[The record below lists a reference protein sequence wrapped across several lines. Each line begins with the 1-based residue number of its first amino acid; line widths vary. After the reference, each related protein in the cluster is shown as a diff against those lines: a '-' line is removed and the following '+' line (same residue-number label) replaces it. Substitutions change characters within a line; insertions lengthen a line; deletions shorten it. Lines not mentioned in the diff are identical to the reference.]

1 VVGKIRSVFLFLK
14 RNLLWILA
22 KLLKSFGID
31 SKRFGPPSG
40 YYWSLEELFQSGI
53 DSSKVIFKNQ
63 IDALTIGKPFNF
75 EYLQGKTEP
84 KEHTFEISELRLNKL
99 ENGRFHLNPHAVIS
113 SNDKLIFSESCCY
126 GMKPEEHWI
135 FNQIRLSKCTKLQ
148 GQAFMLGGRANYWH
162 LLSEELP
169 ALYRLQ
175 KNGITLNKFQHL
187 IIHKSRY
194 EFQDQIYDLFDVPK
208 SKFIELSIFP
218 HLQADQLFCFSPIYQ
233 PDIEALTWVRDH
245 MLSFVKNKALADR
258 RLFIDRES
266 SSSKRIVNQ
275 KELMEILAKYD
286 FEIFKPEEH
295 SVLEQIIT
303 FRNSNFI
310 IGAHGAALANLM
322 FCKPQTNV
330 IEIRSRFHTGSF
342 TAPYVYMW
350 YKELNNLS
358 YSVLPSN
365 IIESKSL
372 KGRSQMDSDFIIDIQ
387 QLEYLI
393 NFHLSSE

>member
-1 VVGKIRSVFLFLK
+1 MVGNIRSVFLFL
-14 RNLLWILA
+14 RRILLRILA
-22 KLLKSFGID
+22 NLLKSFGID

-40 YYWSLEELFQSGI
+40 YYWSLEDFYQSGI
-53 DSSKVIFKNQ
+53 DGSKVIFKNR
-63 IDALTIGKPFNF
+63 IDALTIGKPYNY
-75 EYLQGKTEP
+75 EYLQGKAET
-84 KEHTFEISELRLNKL
+84 KEHIFESSELRLNKL

-126 GMKPEEHWI
+126 GMNPDEHWI

-148 GQAFMLGGRANYWH
+148 GQGFMLGGRANYWH

-175 KNGITLNKFQHL
+175 KNGITINDFKHL
-187 IIHKSRY
+187 IIHQSRY
-194 EFQDQIYDLFDVPK
+194 EFQDQIYDLFDIPK
-208 SKFIELSIFP
+208 SRFIELSRYP

-245 MLSFVKNKALADR
+245 MLSFVKNKVLADR

-275 KELMEILAKYD
+275 NELMEILIKYD
-286 FEIFKPEEH
+286 FEIFKPEDH
-295 SVLEQIIT
+295 SVLEQIST

-330 IEIRSRFHTGSF
+330 IEIRSKFHNGSF
-342 TAPYVYMW
+342 SAPHVYMW
-350 YKELNNLS
+350 YKELNDLK

-365 IIESKSL
+365 IKESKSL
-372 KGRSQMDSDFIIDIQ
+372 KGRSQMDSDFMVDIQ
-387 QLEYLI
+387 QLERLI
-393 NFHLSSE
+393 QLHLSSE

>member
-1 VVGKIRSVFLFLK
+1 MAGKIRSVSRFLS
-14 RNLLWILA
+14 RNLLRILA
-22 KLLKSFGID
+22 NLLKSFGID

-40 YYWSLEELFQSGI
+40 YYWSLEEFYQSGI

-63 IDALTIGKPFNF
+63 IDPLTIGKPYNF
-75 EYLQGKTEP
+75 EYLQGKTETL
-84 KEHTFEISELRLNKL
+84 EHTFKSSELRLNKL

-113 SNDKLIFSESCCY
+113 SNDRLIFSESCCY
-126 GMKPEEHWI
+126 GMNPEEHWI

-169 ALYRLQ
+169 ALFRLQ
-175 KNGITLNKFQHL
+175 KNGINLNDFQHL
-187 IIHKSRY
+187 IIHQTKY
-194 EFQDQIYDLFDVPK
+194 NFQNQIYELFDVPK
-208 SKFIELSIFP
+208 SKFIELSRFP

-233 PDIEALTWVRDH
+233 PDIEALTWIRDR
-245 MLSFVKNKALADR
+245 MLSFVKNKALADQK
-258 RLFIDRES
+258 LFIDRES
-266 SSSKRIVNQ
+266 SSSKRIINQ

-286 FEIFKPEEH
+286 FEIFKPEDH
-295 SVLEQIIT
+295 SVLEQIAT

-322 FCKPQTNV
+322 FCKPQANV

-342 TAPYVYMW
+342 SAPYVYMW
-350 YKELNNLS
+350 YKELNNLR
-358 YSVLPSN
+358 YSVMPSN

-372 KGRSQMDSDFIIDIQ
+372 KGRSQMDSDFIIDVQ
-387 QLEYLI
+387 QLERLI
-393 NFHLSSE
+393 QFHLSSE

>member
-1 VVGKIRSVFLFLK
+1 VAGKIRSVFLFLK

-31 SKRFGPPSG
+31 SKRFGPPTG
-40 YYWSLEELFQSGI
+40 YYLSLQEFYQSGV
-53 DSSKVIFKNQ
+53 DGSKVIFNNE
-63 IDALTIGKPFNF
+63 IDALTIGKPYNF
-75 EYLQGKTEP
+75 EYLKGKAEG
-84 KEHTFEISELRLNKL
+84 KEHTFESSELRLNKL
-99 ENGRFHLNPHAVIS
+99 QNGRFHLNPHAVIS

-175 KNGITLNKFQHL
+175 KNGFTINEFQHL
-187 IIHKSRY
+187 IIHQSRH

-208 SKFIELSIFP
+208 SKFIELSMFP

-245 MLSFVKNKALADR
+245 MLSFVKNKELADR

-286 FEIFKPEEH
+286 FEIFKPEDH

-330 IEIRSRFHTGSF
+330 IEIRSIFHSGSF
-342 TAPYVYMW
+342 SAPYVYMW
-350 YKELNNLS
+350 YKELNNLR
-358 YSVLPSN
+358 YSVMPSN

-387 QLEYLI
+387 QLERLI
-393 NFHLSSE
+393 RFHLSSE

>member
-1 VVGKIRSVFLFLK
+1 VVGKIRSVFLFLS
-14 RNLLWILA
+14 RNLLRILA
-22 KLLKSFGID
+22 NLLKSFGID

-40 YYWSLEELFQSGI
+40 YYWSLEEFYKSGI

-63 IDALTIGKPFNF
+63 IDALTIGKPYNF
-75 EYLQGKTEP
+75 EYLQGKAETQ
-84 KEHTFEISELRLNKL
+84 EHAFESSELRLNKL
-99 ENGRFHLNPHAVIS
+99 ENGRFHLDPHAVIS

-126 GMKPEEHWI
+126 GMNPEEHWI

-148 GQAFMLGGRANYWH
+148 GQALMLGGRANYWH

-175 KNGITLNKFQHL
+175 KNEITINDFQHL
-187 IIHKSRY
+187 IIHQSRY
-194 EFQDQIYDLFDVPK
+194 EFQDQIYDLFDIPK
-208 SKFIELSIFP
+208 SKFIELSRYP

-233 PDIEALTWVRDH
+233 PDIEALTWVRNH
-245 MLSFVKNKALADR
+245 MLSFVKNNVLTDR

-275 KELMEILAKYD
+275 KELMEILIKYD
-286 FEIFKPEEH
+286 FEIFKPEDH
-295 SVLEQIIT
+295 SVLEQIST

-330 IEIRSRFHTGSF
+330 IEIRSRFHNGSF
-342 TAPYVYMW
+342 SAPYVYMW
-350 YKELNNLS
+350 YKELNNLR
-358 YSVLPSN
+358 YSVMPSD
-365 IIESKSL
+365 IKESKSL
-372 KGRSQMDSDFIIDIQ
+372 RGRSQMDSDFIIDIQ
-387 QLEYLI
+387 QLERLI
-393 NFHLSSE
+393 QFHISSE

>member
-1 VVGKIRSVFLFLK
+1 MVGKIRSVSLFLR
-14 RNLLWILA
+14 RNLLRILSN
-22 KLLKSFGID
+22 LLKSFGID

-40 YYWSLEELFQSGI
+40 YYWSLKEFYKSGI

-63 IDALTIGKPFNF
+63 IDALTIGKPYNF
-75 EYLQGKTEP
+75 EYLRGKTETQ
-84 KEHTFEISELRLNKL
+84 EHSFESSELRLNKL

-126 GMKPEEHWI
+126 GMNPEEHWI
-135 FNQIRLSKCTKLQ
+135 FNQIRLSKCTKLK

-175 KNGITLNKFQHL
+175 KNGITINDFQHL
-187 IIHKSRY
+187 IIHQSRY
-194 EFQDQIYDLFDVPK
+194 EFQDQIYDLFDIPK
-208 SKFIELSIFP
+208 SKFIELSRYP

-233 PDIEALTWVRDH
+233 PDLEALTWVRDH
-245 MLSFVKNKALADR
+245 MLSFVKNKALTDR
-258 RLFIDRES
+258 RLFIDRGS

-275 KELMEILAKYD
+275 EELMEILIKYD
-286 FEIFKPEEH
+286 FEIFKPEDH
-295 SVLEQIIT
+295 SVLEQIST
-303 FRNSNFI
+303 FRNSDFI

-342 TAPYVYMW
+342 SAPYVYMW
-350 YKELNNLS
+350 YKELNNLR
-358 YSVLPSN
+358 YSVMPSD
-365 IIESKSL
+365 IKESKSL
-372 KGRSQMDSDFIIDIQ
+372 RGRSQMDSDFIIDVQ
-387 QLEYLI
+387 QLDRLI
-393 NFHLSSE
+393 QFHIRSE

>member
-1 VVGKIRSVFLFLK
+1 VVGKIRSVSLFL
-14 RNLLWILA
+14 RRILLRILA
-22 KLLKSFGID
+22 NLLKSFGID

-40 YYWSLEELFQSGI
+40 YYWSLEEFYQSGI
-53 DSSKVIFKNQ
+53 DSSKVIFKNR
-63 IDALTIGKPFNF
+63 IDALTIGKSYNF
-75 EYLQGKTEP
+75 EYLQGKAET
-84 KEHTFEISELRLNKL
+84 KEHIFESSELRLNKL

-126 GMKPEEHWI
+126 GMNPDEHWI

-175 KNGITLNKFQHL
+175 KNGITINDFKHL
-187 IIHKSRY
+187 IIHQSRY
-194 EFQDQIYDLFDVPK
+194 EFQDQIYDLFDIPK
-208 SKFIELSIFP
+208 SRFIELSRYP

-245 MLSFVKNKALADR
+245 MLSFVKNKVLADR

-275 KELMEILAKYD
+275 NELMEILIKYD
-286 FEIFKPEEH
+286 FEIFKPEDH
-295 SVLEQIIT
+295 SVLEQIST

-330 IEIRSRFHTGSF
+330 IEIRSKFHNGSF
-342 TAPYVYMW
+342 SAPYVYMW
-350 YKELNNLS
+350 YKELNDLK

-365 IIESKSL
+365 IKESKSL
-372 KGRSQMDSDFIIDIQ
+372 KGRSQMDSDFMVDIQ
-387 QLEYLI
+387 QLERLI
-393 NFHLSSE
+393 QLHLSSE

>member
-1 VVGKIRSVFLFLK
+1 MVGKIRSDFLFLK

-22 KLLKSFGID
+22 NLLKSIGID
-31 SKRFGPPSG
+31 SKRFGPPRG
-40 YYWSLEELFQSGI
+40 YYWSLEEFYQLGI
-53 DSSKVIFKNQ
+53 DGSKVIFSNQ
-63 IDALTIGKPFNF
+63 VDALTVGRPYNF
-75 EYLQGKTEP
+75 EYLQGKPETE
-84 KEHTFEISELRLNKL
+84 EHKFETSELRLNKL
-99 ENGRFHLNPHAVIS
+99 ENGRFHLNPHALIS

-148 GQAFMLGGRANYWH
+148 GQALMIGGRANYWH

-175 KNGITLNKFQHL
+175 KNGINIDEYQHL
-187 IIHKSRY
+187 IIHQSRH
-194 EFQDQIYDLFDVPK
+194 EFQDQIYDLFDIPK
-208 SKFIELSIFP
+208 SKFIELSMNP
-218 HLQADQLFCFSPIYQ
+218 HLQAEELFSFSPIYQ
-233 PDIEALTWVRDH
+233 PDVEALTLVRDH
-245 MLSFVKNKALADR
+245 MLSFVKDKALADR

-275 KELMEILAKYD
+275 KELMEILTKYD
-286 FEIFKPEEH
+286 FEIIKPENF
-295 SVLEQIIT
+295 SVLEQIAT

-330 IEIRSRFHTGSF
+330 IEIRSKFHNGSF
-342 TAPYVYMW
+342 SAPHVYMW
-350 YKELNNLS
+350 YKELNDLK

-365 IIESKSL
+365 IKESKSL
-372 KGRSQMDSDFIIDIQ
+372 KGRSQMDSDFMVDIQ
-387 QLEYLI
+387 QLELLI
-393 NFHLSSE
+393 QLHLSSE

>member
-1 VVGKIRSVFLFLK
+1 M
-14 RNLLWILA
+14 
-22 KLLKSFGID
+22 LKSFGID

-40 YYWSLEELFQSGI
+40 YYWSLEEFYKSGI

-63 IDALTIGKPFNF
+63 IDALTIGKPYNF
-75 EYLQGKTEP
+75 EYLQGKTETE
-84 KEHTFEISELRLNKL
+84 EHIFESSELQLNRL

-113 SNDKLIFSESCCY
+113 SNDRLIFSESCCY
-126 GMKPEEHWI
+126 GMNPEEHWI
-135 FNQIRLSKCTKLQ
+135 FNQIRLSKCTKLL

-169 ALYRLQ
+169 ALYRLK
-175 KNGITLNKFQHL
+175 KNGITLNDFQHL
-187 IIHKSRY
+187 IIHQSRY
-194 EFQDQIYDLFDVPK
+194 EFQDQIYDLFDIPK
-208 SKFIELSIFP
+208 SKFIELSRCP

-245 MLSFVKNKALADR
+245 MVSFVKNKALTDR

-275 KELMEILAKYD
+275 KELMEVLIKYD
-286 FEIFKPEEH
+286 FEIFKPEDH
-295 SVLEQIIT
+295 SVLEQIST
-303 FRNSNFI
+303 FRNSDFI

-342 TAPYVYMW
+342 SAPYVYMW
-350 YKELNNLS
+350 YKELNNLR
-358 YSVLPSN
+358 YSVMPSD
-365 IIESKSL
+365 IKESKSL
-372 KGRSQMDSDFIIDIQ
+372 RGRSQMDSDFIINVQ
-387 QLEYLI
+387 QLERLI
-393 NFHLSSE
+393 QFHISSE

>member
-1 VVGKIRSVFLFLK
+1 VVGKIRSVFLFLS
-14 RNLLWILA
+14 RNLLRILA
-22 KLLKSFGID
+22 NLLKSFGID

-40 YYWSLEELFQSGI
+40 YYWSLEEFYKSGI

-63 IDALTIGKPFNF
+63 IDALTIGKPYNF
-75 EYLQGKTEP
+75 EYLQGKAETQ
-84 KEHTFEISELRLNKL
+84 EHAFESSELRLNKL
-99 ENGRFHLNPHAVIS
+99 ENGRFHLDPHAVIS

-126 GMKPEEHWI
+126 GMNPEEHWI

-148 GQAFMLGGRANYWH
+148 GQALMLGGRANYWH

-175 KNGITLNKFQHL
+175 KNEITINDFQHL
-187 IIHKSRY
+187 IIHQSRY
-194 EFQDQIYDLFDVPK
+194 EFQDQIYDLFDIPK
-208 SKFIELSIFP
+208 SKFIELSRYP

-233 PDIEALTWVRDH
+233 PDIEALTWVRNH
-245 MLSFVKNKALADR
+245 MLSFVKNNVLTDR

-275 KELMEILAKYD
+275 KELMEILIKYD
-286 FEIFKPEEH
+286 FEIFKPEDH
-295 SVLEQIIT
+295 SVLEQIST

-342 TAPYVYMW
+342 SAPYVYMW
-350 YKELNNLS
+350 YKELNNLR
-358 YSVLPSN
+358 YSVMPSD
-365 IIESKSL
+365 IKESKSL
-372 KGRSQMDSDFIIDIQ
+372 RGRSQMDSDFIIDIQ
-387 QLEYLI
+387 QLERLI
-393 NFHLSSE
+393 QFHISSE

>member
-1 VVGKIRSVFLFLK
+1 VVGKIRSVSLFLS
-14 RNLLWILA
+14 RNLLRILA
-22 KLLKSFGID
+22 NLLKSFGID
-31 SKRFGPPSG
+31 SKIFGPPRG
-40 YYWSLEELFQSGI
+40 YYWSLEEFYQSGI

-63 IDALTIGKPFNF
+63 IDALTIGKPYNF
-75 EYLQGKTEP
+75 ECLQGKTETR
-84 KEHTFEISELRLNKL
+84 EHAFESSELRLNKL

-126 GMKPEEHWI
+126 GMNPEEHWI

-148 GQAFMLGGRANYWH
+148 GQSFMLGGRANYWH

-175 KNGITLNKFQHL
+175 KNGISINDFQHL
-187 IIHKSRY
+187 IIHQSRY
-194 EFQDQIYDLFDVPK
+194 EFQDQIYDLFDIPK
-208 SKFIELSIFP
+208 SKFIELSRYP

-245 MLSFVKNKALADR
+245 MLGFVKNKALTDR

-266 SSSKRIVNQ
+266 SSSKRIKNQ
-275 KELMEILAKYD
+275 KELMEILIKYD
-286 FEIFKPEEH
+286 FEIFKPEDH
-295 SVLEQIIT
+295 SVLEQIST

-330 IEIRSRFHTGSF
+330 IEIRSKFHTGSF
-342 TAPYVYMW
+342 SAPYVYMW
-350 YKELNNLS
+350 YKELNDLK

-365 IIESKSL
+365 IKESKSL
-372 KGRSQMDSDFIIDIQ
+372 KGRSQMDSDFIIDVQ
-387 QLEYLI
+387 QLERFI
-393 NFHLSSE
+393 QFHLSSE

>member
-1 VVGKIRSVFLFLK
+1 VVGKIRSVSLFLR
-14 RNLLWILA
+14 RNLLRILSN
-22 KLLKSFGID
+22 LLKSLGID

-40 YYWSLEELFQSGI
+40 YYWSLEEFYQSGI

-63 IDALTIGKPFNF
+63 IDALTIGKPYNF
-75 EYLQGKTEP
+75 EYLRGKPETQ
-84 KEHTFEISELRLNKL
+84 EHAFESSELRLNKL

-126 GMKPEEHWI
+126 GMNPEEHWI

-148 GQAFMLGGRANYWH
+148 GQALMLGGRANYWH

-175 KNGITLNKFQHL
+175 KNGITINDFQHL
-187 IIHKSRY
+187 IIHQSRY
-194 EFQDQIYDLFDVPK
+194 EFQDQIYDLFDIPK
-208 SKFIELSIFP
+208 SKFIELSRYP

-233 PDIEALTWVRDH
+233 PDIEALTWVRDR
-245 MLSFVKNKALADR
+245 MLSFVKNKALSDR
-258 RLFIDRES
+258 RIFIDRES

-275 KELMEILAKYD
+275 KELMEILIKYD
-286 FEIFKPEEH
+286 FEIFKPEDH
-295 SVLEQIIT
+295 SVLEQIST
-303 FRNSNFI
+303 FRNSDFI

-342 TAPYVYMW
+342 SAPYVYMW
-350 YKELNNLS
+350 YKELNNLR
-358 YSVLPSN
+358 YSVMPSD
-365 IIESKSL
+365 IKESKSL
-372 KGRSQMDSDFIIDIQ
+372 RGRSQMDSDFIIDVQ
-387 QLEYLI
+387 QLERLI
-393 NFHLSSE
+393 QFHISSE

>member
-1 VVGKIRSVFLFLK
+1 MAGKIRSVFLFLK
-14 RNLLWILA
+14 RNLLWILV

-63 IDALTIGKPFNF
+63 IDALTIGKPYNF
-75 EYLQGKTEP
+75 EFLQGKTETH
-84 KEHTFEISELRLNKL
+84 EHTFESSELRLNKL

-126 GMKPEEHWI
+126 GMNPEEHWI

-148 GQAFMLGGRANYWH
+148 GEAFMLGGRANYWH
-162 LLSEELP
+162 LVSEELP

-175 KNGITLNKFQHL
+175 KNGITINDFQHL
-187 IIHKSRY
+187 IIHQSRY

-233 PDIEALTWVRDH
+233 PDVEALTGVRDH
-245 MLSFVKNKALADR
+245 MLSFVKNKPLADR

-350 YKELNNLS
+350 YKELNNLI
-358 YSVLPSN
+358 YSVLPCN
-365 IIESKSL
+365 IIESKTL

-387 QLEYLI
+387 QLERLI
-393 NFHLSSE
+393 RFHLSSE